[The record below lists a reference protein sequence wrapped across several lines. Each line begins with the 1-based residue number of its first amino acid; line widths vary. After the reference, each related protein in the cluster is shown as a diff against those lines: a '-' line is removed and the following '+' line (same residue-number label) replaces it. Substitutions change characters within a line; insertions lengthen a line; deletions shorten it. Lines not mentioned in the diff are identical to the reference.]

1 MTTEFLQNEEVMFT
15 QAFGLSEVF
24 KAYAENCDKWLIEK
38 VTFNNEDGSVE
49 IHLGNR
55 PIIIQSRNGQEPLYL
70 VADMETNEQY
80 PTYVFQQAVE
90 MSYILNTPENV

>member
-1 MTTEFLQNEEVMFT
+1 METTFLQNEEVMFT

-38 VTFNNEDGSVE
+38 VTFNNENGSVQ

-55 PIIIQSRNGQEPLYL
+55 PIIIESIGGQQAQFVVTEL
-70 VADMETNEQY
+70 ETNEQGVCY
-80 PTYVFQQAVE
+80 NFEQAVE
-90 MSYILNTPENV
+90 MSYILNTPNNV